1 MGHTHKYHLVLR
13 LLLLYLLIITFCQ
26 FEGKRQVSAAVVL
39 SLTLQDLVQQ
49 ADLIVFGRCEEMIS
63 AWGAKRRRIFTN
75 ITVAPE
81 RCLKPCN
88 CPSRITIRQL
98 GGTVDDFSI
107 KIAGA
112 PEFQKGERVILF
124 LKTSATTFYQVLGMS
139 QGKFSIIRKG
149 VSYYVMRNLRGLTL
163 VKKGGGGFQL
173 DYQDGLKGEINLH
186 RFISRVESYLR

>member
-13 LLLLYLLIITFCQ
+13 LLVLYLLIITFCQ
-26 FEGKRQVSAAVVL
+26 FAGKRQVSAAVVL
-39 SLTLQDLVQQ
+39 SLTLEELVKQ
-49 ADLIVFGRCEEMIS
+49 ADLVVLGSCQETIS
-63 AWGAKRRRIFTN
+63 AWDAEKKRIFTH
-75 ITVAPE
+75 IRVAIE

-98 GGTVDDFSI
+98 GGTVDDFST

-124 LKTSATTFYQVLGMS
+124 LKTSPTTFYQVLGMS
-139 QGKFSIIRKG
+139 QGKFSMIRKG
-149 VSYYVMRNLRGLTL
+149 ASYYVMRNLRGLTL